1 MSREGT
7 KLVAVAAALLVGAFV
22 GAQERPLPNQQQ
34 FFEATRVNLERSQAR
49 QAEYAYRER
58 RRELHT
64 NPFGRL
70 GSGAGTEEFVVT
82 PLPEGGASRKLVA
95 RDGMPV
101 TDGETTT
108 IRARA
113 RMSKRSAVADTA
125 DALALAIDHREHV
138 NGRDAI
144 VVTFAPKPG
153 AEPETREGKL
163 ARLFRGKIFID
174 EADAEVVR
182 VEATAIDDITYGLG
196 VVARLNEGATIT
208 LVRERVDAGTWL
220 PTSIRFLG
228 EGRAMLF
235 RKLNIDHTIEWFDY
249 RRVARARAD

>member
-1 MSREGT
+1 VGSVGRT
-7 KLVAVAAALLVGAFV
+7 LLSVAATVLIATV

-34 FFEATRVNLERSQAR
+34 FLEATRVNLERSQAR
-49 QAEYAYRER
+49 QGEYAYRER

-70 GSGAGTEEFVVT
+70 GSGTGTEEFEVT
-82 PLPEGGASRKLVA
+82 PLPEGGVERTLVA
-95 RDGMPV
+95 RDGAPV
-101 TDGETTT
+101 QDGETAR
-108 IRARA
+108 IRPRTRA
-113 RMSKRSAVADTA
+113 SKRSAVEDTA
-125 DALALAIDHREHV
+125 NALVLAIDHREHV
-138 NGRDAI
+138 NGRDVI

-163 ARLFRGKIFID
+163 SQLFRGQIFID

-196 VVARLNEGATIT
+196 VVARLNHGARVM
-208 LVRERVDAGTWL
+208 LVRERIDAGTWL
-220 PTSIRFLG
+220 PTSIRFSG

-235 RKLNIDHTIEWFDY
+235 RKLSIDHVIEWFDY
-249 RRVARARAD
+249 RRAAGARAD